1 MVKQWKGREWM
12 LDWLMLRIIEKCV
25 SKPCFISWK
34 DFHKYLVVLHEIKPV
49 LTLDKPIYVGF
60 SGCMTLYMTN
70 IGCMT
75 FITIILKQ
83 NIIIIMLNDCLQ
95 TQTV

>member
-1 MVKQWKGREWM
+1 M

-60 SGCMTLYMTN
+60 SVLDLSKLLMYY
-70 IGCMT
+70 
-75 FITIILKQ
+75 
-83 NIIIIMLNDCLQ
+83 LNYNYIQRKYDAELSSYLQ
-95 TQTV
+95 TQVV